1 MIMKK
6 RILAMMMV
14 LTLLVSGMAA
24 GQTASAEEITLWAVM
39 GKFTLSQKKIV
50 TNGKLVTYD
59 NETQEQKVMKKK
71 KRTFKVTSATIF
83 GRGEED
89 HIKEMKNTKATIK
102 EINKKSKIVYIQFK
116 GNKLTTLVY
125 KK

>member
-1 MIMKK
+1 MKK

-59 NETQEQKVMKKK
+59 TETQEQKVMKKK

>member
-1 MIMKK
+1 MKK